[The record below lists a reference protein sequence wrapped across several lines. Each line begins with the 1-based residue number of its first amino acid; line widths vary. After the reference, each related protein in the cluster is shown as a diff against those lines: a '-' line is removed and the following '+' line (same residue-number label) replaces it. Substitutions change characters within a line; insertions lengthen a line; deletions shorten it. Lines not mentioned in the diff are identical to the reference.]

1 DAQEKRQP
9 WIPFV

>member
-1 DAQEKRQP
+1 QP